1 MKKNKAF
8 TMIELIF
15 VIILI
20 GIISSIALNN
30 FDRSSRDQA
39 IDHLLSSF
47 RYTQYL
53 AMLDNKM
60 DSRIPLWQ
68 KSLWTIE
75 FKKCGDDFYYNIGSD
90 MSLNGSIEKNEA
102 AVSPINRKSFFSP
115 DGDCSKDYSFAESH
129 LSKKLYITDIVF
141 GANCKDNN
149 SNAISFDYLGRP
161 YSDVKSIVNSNYNK
175 LLKNNC
181 KITFSFDYGV
191 QDIILTISRNTGHVG
206 ILNRDNI

>member
-20 GIISSIALNN
+20 GVISSIALNN

-60 DSRIPLWQ
+60 DARVPLWQ

-75 FKKCGDDFYYNIGSD
+75 FKKCGGDYYYNIGSD

-102 AVSPINRKSFFSP
+102 AVSPINRKVFFSP
-115 DGDCSKDYSFAESH
+115 DGDCSKDDSFAESH
-129 LSKKLYITDIVF
+129 LTKKLYITKIVF
-141 GANCKDNN
+141 TDCNDNN

-161 YSDVKSIVNSNYNK
+161 YSDVKSIANSNYSK
-175 LLKNNC
+175 LLKKNC
-181 KITFSFDYGV
+181 KITFSFNYGV
-191 QDIILTISRNTGHVG
+191 KDIELTINRNTGHVG
-206 ILNRDNI
+206 VLNRDKI